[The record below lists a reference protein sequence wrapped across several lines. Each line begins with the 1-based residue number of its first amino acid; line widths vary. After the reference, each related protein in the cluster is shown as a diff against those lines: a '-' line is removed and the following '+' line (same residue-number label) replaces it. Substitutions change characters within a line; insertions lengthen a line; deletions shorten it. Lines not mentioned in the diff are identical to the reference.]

1 MTSKNEHLWRTGLL
15 LAATIAAAC
24 GVAFLDG
31 EAQMIAIGVLS
42 VAGGGLLDALRVLA
56 RGSGGDASLGMIVF
70 AVLLV
75 SGCATGY
82 DVAAVAYA
90 SDRAE
95 EHLCGRLDGP
105 AGDAC
110 VTCVRAAT
118 DATICELDS
127 DACAEL
133 R

>member
-42 VAGGGLLDALRVLA
+42 VAGGGLLDALRVLV

-70 AVLLV
+70 AVLLMG
-75 SGCATGY
+75 GCGGY
-82 DVAAVAYA
+82 SVAAIAAA
-90 SDRAE
+90 SDAAE
-95 EHLCGRLDGP
+95 EKLMAVEDEPRR
-105 AGDAC
+105 DAAIMC
-110 VTCVRAAT
+110 LRATT
-118 DATICELDS
+118 DMLICELD
-127 DACAEL
+127 DASCEALHE
-133 R
+133 